1 MARAAQGDRAKRD
14 ARSNHSKQQSFGM
27 GQFGV
32 IQALAPSL
40 GVEIT
45 SITVL
50 DAEELKRGIAAF
62 VRGLNNGLVVTT
74 SGAAQRQSAGF
85 SRRG

>member
-1 MARAAQGDRAKRD
+1 VTCVAII
-14 ARSNHSKQQSFGM
+14 RSNSPFGM

-45 SITVL
+45 SISVL
-50 DAEELKRGIAAF
+50 DAEELTVSAASP
-62 VRGLNNGLVVTT
+62 RS
-74 SGAAQRQSAGF
+74 SGV
-85 SRRG
+85 